1 MTGVLQ
7 PQDLHH
13 PPDGKQGEDIKAM
26 NVIPTK
32 EVQEAQML
40 ENTTAPLPGHN
51 PLWFHICVFM
61 DRLLCG
67 PH

>member
-1 MTGVLQ
+1 
-7 PQDLHH
+7 
-13 PPDGKQGEDIKAM
+13 M